1 MKVILLTG
9 GDSKR
14 FGSDKSQALIAG
26 KSLLS
31 IIQSQLNSAEM
42 IEVGSEVKGGPVAAI
57 NSAIKKVNSEL
68 VAIFATDMPFAP
80 KVLPELRAGLI
91 NDAALPL
98 DETGRLQP
106 LAAIY
111 RTNSLKQALKAL
123 KQNENASMQSLIS
136 HLKIDEVKVQ
146 SPELLIDI
154 DTQADL
160 VRATE
165 LQGRLSS

>member
-1 MKVILLTG
+1 MKIILLSG

-14 FGSDKSQALIAG
+14 FGSDKTQASIAG
-26 KSLLS
+26 NTLLS
-31 IIQSQLNSAEM
+31 IIKSQLDSSEL

-57 NSAIKKVNSEL
+57 NSAIKKVDSEL

-80 KVLPELRAGLI
+80 RVLPELNAGLI

-111 RTNSLKQALKAL
+111 RTSALVKAL
-123 KQNENASMQSLIS
+123 SELTKIANASMQSL
-136 HLKIDEVKVQ
+136 LVRLQIDEVRVQ

-154 DTQADL
+154 DTEADL

-165 LQGRLSS
+165 LQGRLLS

>member
-14 FGSDKSQALIAG
+14 FGSDKSQALISG
-26 KSLLS
+26 NTLLS
-31 IIQSQLNSAEM
+31 IIKSQLDSSEL
-42 IEVGSEVKGGPVAAI
+42 IEIGSEVKGGPVAAI
-57 NSAIKKVNSEL
+57 SAAIERVDSEL

-80 KVLPELRAGLI
+80 RFLPELKAALI

-111 RTNSLKQALKAL
+111 RTNSLKQALTAL
-123 KQNENASMQSLIS
+123 KQKENASMQSLLT
-136 HLKIDEVKVQ
+136 HLKIDAVVVN

-154 DTQADL
+154 DTEADL

-165 LQGRLSS
+165 LRGRLSS

>member
-1 MKVILLTG
+1 MKIILLSG

-26 KSLLS
+26 NTLLS
-31 IIQSQLNSAEM
+31 IIKYQLDSAEI

-57 NSAIKKVNSEL
+57 SAAIERVDSEL

-80 KVLPELRAGLI
+80 RFLPELKAALI

-111 RTNSLKQALKAL
+111 RTNSLKQALTAL
-123 KQNENASMQSLIS
+123 KQKENASMQSLLT
-136 HLKIDEVKVQ
+136 HLKIDAVVVN

-154 DTQADL
+154 DTEADL

-165 LQGRLSS
+165 LRGRLSS

>member
-1 MKVILLTG
+1 MKIILLTG

-26 KSLLS
+26 NTLLS
-31 IIQSQLNSAEM
+31 IIKSQLDSAEI
-42 IEVGSEVKGGPVAAI
+42 IEVGIEVKGGPVAAI
-57 NSAIKKVNSEL
+57 NSAIKKVDSEL

-80 KVLPELRAGLI
+80 RILPELNAGLI

-111 RTNSLKQALKAL
+111 RTSALVKAL
-123 KQNENASMQSLIS
+123 SELTQIANASMQSL
-136 HLKIDEVKVQ
+136 LAYLNLDEVRVQ

-154 DTQADL
+154 DTEADL

-165 LQGRLSS
+165 LQGRLLS

>member
-1 MKVILLTG
+1 MKIILLSG

-26 KSLLS
+26 KSLLF
-31 IIQSQLNSAEM
+31 IIKSQLDSAEI

-57 NSAIKKVNSEL
+57 NSAIEKVDSEL

-80 KVLPELRAGLI
+80 RILPELKAALI

-111 RTNSLKQALKAL
+111 RTNSLKQALTAL
-123 KQNENASMQSLIS
+123 KQKENASMQSLLT
-136 HLKIDEVKVQ
+136 HLKIDAVVVN

-154 DTQADL
+154 DTEADL

-165 LQGRLSS
+165 LQGRLLS

>member
-1 MKVILLTG
+1 MKVILLSG
-9 GDSKR
+9 GESKR
-14 FGSDKSQALIAG
+14 FGTDKSQALIDG
-26 KSLLS
+26 KPLIS
-31 IIQSQLNSAEM
+31 ILKLYFDSADV

-57 NSAIKKVNSEL
+57 NSVIEKIDSEV

-80 KVLPELRAGLI
+80 RILPELQAALI
-91 NDAALPL
+91 NEAALPI

-111 RTNSLKQALKAL
+111 RTSALASAL
-123 KQNENASMQSLIS
+123 SELAQIENASMHSLLI
-136 HLKIDEVKVQ
+136 HLQIDEVKVK

-154 DTQADL
+154 DTEADL
-160 VRATE
+160 VRAIE